1 MTGPQWF
8 QLGAVMGFLS
18 VAMGAFGAHGLRG
31 RVLAEAPAPAA
42 EGGRRAVTPERRLE
56 VFETGARYNAY
67 HALALVALGL
77 LVMYAGPSA
86 AANVAGWA
94 FLAGIVIFS
103 GSLYALGF
111 TGLGVLGAITP
122 IGGVALLIGWAAL
135 ALAAGGIAGARPG

>member
-1 MTGPQWF
+1 MTGPQWL

-31 RVLAEAPAPAA
+31 RVLAEVS
-42 EGGRRAVTPERRLE
+42 GSDDGRRAVAPERRLE

-77 LVMYAGPSA
+77 LVTHAGPSA

-135 ALAAGGIAGARPG
+135 AVAAGGIAGARPG